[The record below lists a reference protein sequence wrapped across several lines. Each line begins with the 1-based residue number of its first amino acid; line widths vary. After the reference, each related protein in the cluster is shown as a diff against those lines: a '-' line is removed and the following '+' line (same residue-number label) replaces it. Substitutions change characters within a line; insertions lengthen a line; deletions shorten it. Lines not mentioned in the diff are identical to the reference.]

1 MTAKLV
7 IIGSGPAGLTA
18 AVYAA
23 RAKLQPIVITGFQ
36 WGGQLMLTTT
46 VENFPGFI
54 EGIMGPQ
61 LMDQM
66 RKQAERFGAEFIDD
80 DVSKVELTNGIKKVY
95 VGGRIIE
102 SHTIILA
109 TGASAQWL
117 GLESEKRLIG
127 RGVSSCATCD
137 AFFFKDKEVVVI
149 GGGDSAMEESTY
161 LTKFASKVT
170 VVHRR
175 DKLKASKIMQDR
187 AFANPKI
194 SFIWNST
201 VINVLGNDKLEG
213 VVVQN
218 AVDGKASTIQCQGMF
233 LAIGH
238 KPNTE
243 FLKGQIELDQKGY
256 VVRKKWSQTNVDGVF
271 VAGDVHDYRYKQAIT
286 AAGYGCEAALDVE
299 KYLEARGI
307 E

>member
-1 MTAKLV
+1 MIAKLV

-23 RAKLQPIVITGFQ
+23 RAKLQPTVITGFQ

-46 VENFPGFI
+46 IENFPGFI

-95 VGGRIIE
+95 VGDRIIE
-102 SHTIILA
+102 AHSVVLA

-170 VVHRR
+170 VIHRR

-187 AFANPKI
+187 ALANPKI
-194 SFIWNST
+194 SFIWNSA
-201 VINVLGNDKLEG
+201 VVDVLGKDKLEG
-213 VVVQN
+213 LVIQN
-218 AVDGKASTIQCQGMF
+218 VVDGKTSNIQCQGMF

-243 FLKGQIELDQKGY
+243 FLKGQVELDQKGY
-256 VVRKKWSQTNVDGVF
+256 IVRRKWSQTNVEGVF

-286 AAGYGCEAALDVE
+286 AAGYGCEAALDAE
-299 KYLEARGI
+299 KYLEAKGI